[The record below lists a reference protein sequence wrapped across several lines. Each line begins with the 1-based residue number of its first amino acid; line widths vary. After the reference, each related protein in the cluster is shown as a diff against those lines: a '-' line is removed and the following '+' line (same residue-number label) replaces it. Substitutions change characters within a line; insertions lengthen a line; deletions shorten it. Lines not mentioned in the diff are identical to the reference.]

1 MINIRYVTI
10 FFVLIIWAAPSAGQN
25 NVTNLNWNQTY
36 TSEFK
41 QIEDLEKRG
50 QNRSAYTKA
59 AELLDRAISE
69 RSIPGIIGSIDPLI
83 RNMYHVDDDAL
94 TSLLEK
100 IANLQSSHPVVNAV
114 VNSYLAELLTGYLER
129 NRYRISQVTEG
140 NPLPWRSEEHTSEL
154 QSRENLVCRLLLEK
168 KNIQLSYLV

>member
-59 AELLDRAISE
+59 AELLDRAVSE
-69 RSIPGIIGSIDPLI
+69 RSIPGIIGPIDPLI
-83 RNMYHVDDDAL
+83 CNMYHFYDVAL
-94 TSLLEK
+94 YRLWVT
-100 IANLQSSHPVVNAV
+100 IDQR
-114 VNSYLAELLTGYLER
+114 YLSTPDVMYTVLR
-129 NRYRISQVTEG
+129 
-140 NPLPWRSEEHTSEL
+140 
-154 QSRENLVCRLLLEK
+154 
-168 KNIQLSYLV
+168 